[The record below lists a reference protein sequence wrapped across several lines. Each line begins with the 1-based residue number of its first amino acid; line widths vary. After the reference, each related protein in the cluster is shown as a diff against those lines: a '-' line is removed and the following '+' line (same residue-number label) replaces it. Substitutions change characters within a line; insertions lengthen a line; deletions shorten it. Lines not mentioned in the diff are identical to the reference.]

1 MCEHQANLIAWLDE
15 ELSPIEAA
23 AVARHVE
30 SCESCRARF
39 ASLQNAGENFRLYRD
54 AIFAANSKPKLSR
67 WAPALAAAALV
78 AAASLFL
85 IFPRKHAPI
94 PPPTPAPISTA
105 TNTPAV
111 APQNK
116 PAPSP
121 APRKTSRPRRAN
133 SRQPRATATWH
144 PTETAVQI
152 AIPADAM
159 FAPGAV
165 PPGMNFFAEMSI
177 APDGSIRQVRLRQ

>member
-1 MCEHQANLIAWLDE
+1 MCEHQPNLIAWLDE

-23 AVARHVE
+23 AAARHVD
-30 SCESCRARF
+30 SCEACRARF
-39 ASLQNAGENFRLYRD
+39 ASLQNTSENFRLYRD
-54 AIFAANSKPKLSR
+54 AVFAANSKPKFSR

-78 AAASLFL
+78 AAAALFL
-85 IFPRKHAPI
+85 YFPHKHAAA
-94 PPPTPAPISTA
+94 PPPIPAPIVAA
-105 TNTPAV
+105 TNAPASV
-111 APQNK
+111 PQ
-116 PAPSP
+116 PAPAESRP
-121 APRKTSRPRRAN
+121 PRKTSRPRRAN
-133 SRQPRATATWH
+133 SRQPRATATWR
-144 PTETAVQI
+144 PTETAVEI

>member
-1 MCEHQANLIAWLDE
+1 MCEHQPNLIAWLDE

-54 AIFAANSKPKLSR
+54 AIFAANSKPEFSR
-67 WAPALAAAALV
+67 WAPALASAALV
-78 AAASLFL
+78 AAAALFL
-85 IFPRKHAPI
+85 FFPHKHAAA
-94 PPPTPAPISTA
+94 PPPIPAPIVAA
-105 TNTPAV
+105 TKEPATP
-111 APQNK
+111 PQ
-116 PAPSP
+116 PASP
-121 APRKTSRPRRAN
+121 ESRAPRKTSHPRRA
-133 SRQPRATATWH
+133 SSPQPRATATWH

-165 PPGMNFFAEMSI
+165 PPGMNFIAEMSI